1 MKVIILAGGLG
12 TRISEYTKS
21 VPKPMI
27 LINKIPILIHIMDHF
42 SRFGFKDFIIATGY
56 KGSVIKKYFKKSN
69 FKEWNIKI
77 VNTGKKT
84 MTGGRLKRLE
94 KFLKKKE
101 EFFLTYGDG
110 VSNIDLTKLLKF
122 HQAHNRI
129 ATISAVR
136 PPARFGFI
144 KLKRNRVNCFR
155 EKSNLDQGWING
167 GFMIFSS
174 KIFKYL
180 KNDQTYLERDPLE
193 NLSKKGELYAFKH
206 SGFWQCMDTLR
217 DKELL
222 EKSIKRKK
230 HLEL

>member
-27 LINKIPILIHIMDHF
+27 LINKIPILVHIMEHF

-56 KGSVIKKYFKKSN
+56 KGGVIKKYFKKCN
-69 FKEWNIKI
+69 FKEWNIRI

-122 HQAHNRI
+122 HQTHNKI

-144 KLKRNRVNCFR
+144 KLKKNRVNLFR